1 MARAESF
8 GFKLHA
14 KVNSFFGHES
24 KEDVD
29 SLTDLGSELDKNGN
43 EMQNGAKRSRTNT
56 VKTEPEPEPVQ
67 CVNCKIL
74 RDEKRN
80 ADNEIIRR
88 EKELVLK
95 LRKRIKLAF

>member
-1 MARAESF
+1 M
-8 GFKLHA
+8 
-14 KVNSFFGHES
+14 GHGS
-24 KEDVD
+24 KEDED

-43 EMQNGAKRSRTNT
+43 EVQNGAKRSRTTT

-67 CVNCKIL
+67 TGPMCVNCKIL
-74 RDEKRN
+74 REEKRN

-95 LRKRIKLAF
+95 LRKRIKFSF